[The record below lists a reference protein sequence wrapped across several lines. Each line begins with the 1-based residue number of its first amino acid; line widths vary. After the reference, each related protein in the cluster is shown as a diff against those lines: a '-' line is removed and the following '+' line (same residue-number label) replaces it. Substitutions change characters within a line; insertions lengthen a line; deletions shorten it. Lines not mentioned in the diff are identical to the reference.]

1 MIRENEDKVSNLDNN
16 FQTDEIMEPVELIT
30 LESIYTENKQF
41 FNGLNNE
48 DLQSRMQNSNK
59 SQYGN
64 FDKYYN
70 PEKSSNN
77 EVRDRLA
84 ILPSSY
90 FTNKKV
96 LDIGCNDGTF
106 TLALTLEFDPSLIIG
121 IDIDNKLISR
131 AIKNVHKVTND
142 IIAKAVVDGIEEQKG
157 TAEGNEK
164 LILEGIEALPKSLR
178 LSLSMPSVVKAL
190 SNKEGLIN
198 KISKES
204 KDYLYERLC
213 FRTENFIA
221 NLETPVFEKFDVI
234 VCLKTIKWV
243 HLNFGDVGALAIF
256 HKIYES
262 LEPNGLFIFDSSNWK
277 SYKKAKGASDE
288 TKKNFETMEFRP
300 ADFDT
305 YLKARVG
312 FVFKEALKFE
322 REEKR
327 PLLVYQKPE

>member
-70 PEKSSNN
+70 PEKSVNN

-221 NLETPVFEKFDVI
+221 N
-234 VCLKTIKWV
+234 
-243 HLNFGDVGALAIF
+243 
-256 HKIYES
+256 
-262 LEPNGLFIFDSSNWK
+262 
-277 SYKKAKGASDE
+277 
-288 TKKNFETMEFRP
+288 
-300 ADFDT
+300 
-305 YLKARVG
+305 
-312 FVFKEALKFE
+312 
-322 REEKR
+322 
-327 PLLVYQKPE
+327 